1 KKISSSL
8 IPLAMSE
15 QTFKTSE
22 WIVQGKKMASAPPM
36 VHRVAKDTFTIPQAF
51 YYHLLP
57 LPMISITSMLD
68 FSLPLQFTL
77 NDAPQPCQYF
87 SMEAPDLLDQDAVSR
102 LHRLPIPEAKVVRKL
117 VERSRQAWLD
127 GYQSIL
133 YSHLSGSVVTHYPI
147 WVVTYWDTVL
157 DLKQKA
163 RGPWVKA
170 SDWLAQ
176 QKKLAK
182 KNPAHSALVE
192 GTAQILRMMPW
203 SWAKP
208 PGLSDSEPV
217 YNLWRFLGLH
227 WLTGSQQNDMLE
239 LLRCKVDNDLTLSQ
253 KFQFSMAARC
263 CRRSCPKSSRNSPW
277 NPTGFLSHLTSP
289 SLPEKFSMAIPSPNL
304 FHLPLHL
311 DLDRLPTGT
320 QMDGFSCGMLVD
332 NSHQHLIDPEIAL
345 TKSNGNFV
353 HERLRRRFG

>member
-1 KKISSSL
+1 KKLSSSL
-8 IPLAMSE
+8 IPPAMSE
-15 QTFKTSE
+15 KSFKASE
-22 WIVQGKKMASAPPM
+22 WIAQGKKMASAPPI
-36 VHRVAKDTFTIPQAF
+36 VHRVAKNTFTIPQAF

-57 LPMISITSMLD
+57 SPMISITNMLD
-68 FSLPLQFTL
+68 FSLPLQFAP

-87 SMEAPDLLDQDAVSR
+87 STEAPDLLDQDAVSR

-133 YSHLSGSVVTHYPI
+133 YSHLSGNVVTHYPI

-157 DLKQKA
+157 DLKQNV

-192 GTAQILRMMPW
+192 ETSQILRMMPW

-217 YNLWRFLGLH
+217 YNLWRFLGPH

-239 LLRCKVDNDLTLSQ
+239 LLRRKVDNDLTLSQ
-253 KFQFSMAARC
+253 KFHLPEITEFSMAARC
-263 CRRSCPKSSRNSPW
+263 CRRS
-277 NPTGFLSHLTSP
+277 
-289 SLPEKFSMAIPSPNL
+289 A
-304 FHLPLHL
+304 HL
-311 DLDRLPTGT
+311 DLDRFPTGT
-320 QMDGFSCGMLVD
+320 QTDGFSCGMLVD

>member
-1 KKISSSL
+1 MTSLSVSLMVAYPPLLDSTSSRDHIQQKKISSSL

-22 WIVQGKKMASAPPM
+22 WIAQGKKMASAPPM

-57 LPMISITSMLD
+57 SPMISITSMLD
-68 FSLPLQFTL
+68 FSLPLQFTP

-133 YSHLSGSVVTHYPI
+133 YSHLI
-147 WVVTYWDTVL
+147 L

-192 GTAQILRMMPW
+192 ETAQILRMMPW

-217 YNLWRFLGLH
+217 YNLWRFLGPH

-239 LLRCKVDNDLTLSQ
+239 LLRRKVDNDLTLSQ
-253 KFQFSMAARC
+253 KFRVQGTAL
-263 CRRSCPKSSRNSPW
+263 NSPR
-277 NPTGFLSHLTSP
+277 NPIGFLSDLTSP
-289 SLPEKFSMAIPSPNL
+289 SLPEKFSTAIPSPNL
-304 FHLPLHL
+304 FHLPSHL

-320 QMDGFSCGMLVD
+320 QTDGFSCGMLVD